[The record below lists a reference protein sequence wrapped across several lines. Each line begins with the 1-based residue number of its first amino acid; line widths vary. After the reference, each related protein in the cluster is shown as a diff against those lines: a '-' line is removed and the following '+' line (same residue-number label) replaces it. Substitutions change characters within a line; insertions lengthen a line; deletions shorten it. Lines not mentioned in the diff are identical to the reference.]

1 MEIWSSRH
9 FIVKRKSRLGYHQH
23 HSSSPNSTGLQ
34 PSWRPVVC
42 DPRHCRAHVNTSKK
56 SGYGLRKSVPQVAIL
71 LGQVAGVVRMFYTIG
86 VGEFLHPLRI
96 IIISAITA
104 TPSCLEAKRVSR
116 GEDPGSANAYQE
128 CNRHRKP
135 HQANQSDA
143 SEKWLG
149 RETQWIRC
157 RKEES

>member
-1 MEIWSSRH
+1 MVVTAFHRKMEKKAGLPPAPLIQSKLDRSPAQLGGLWSVIPAIAEHMS
-9 FIVKRKSRLGYHQH
+9 IPAM
-23 HSSSPNSTGLQ
+23 SPG
-34 PSWRPVVC
+34 
-42 DPRHCRAHVNTSKK
+42 H
-56 SGYGLRKSVPQVAIL
+56 GLRKSVPQVAIL
-71 LGQVAGVVRMFYTIG
+71 LGQVAGVIRMFYTIG

-116 GEDPGSANAYQE
+116 GKIQEVQNAYQK